1 MKFIMMVHGKNHD
14 GSPPEPKLLAAIG
27 KLAEEATKAGNMI
40 FTGGLG
46 GPKVNGIRV
55 VASGGQLT
63 TVDGPFTETKE
74 LIAGFALMEFATKEE
89 ALENARR
96 FMKVH
101 QEILGPKWEG
111 TLEIHEVFTH

>member
-14 GSPPEPKLLAAIG
+14 GNPPEPKLMAAIQ
-27 KLAEEATKAGNMI
+27 KLADEETKAGHMTY
-40 FTGGLG
+40 TGGLG
-46 GPKVNGIRV
+46 PNAKGVRL
-55 VASGGQLT
+55 VAEGGQLA

-74 LIAGFALMEFATKEE
+74 LIAGFALMDFPSHAD
-89 ALENARR
+89 AMASARR

-111 TLEIHEVFTH
+111 TLEIHEVFGP

>member
-14 GSPPEPKLLAAIG
+14 GRPPEPKLMAAIQQLG
-27 KLAEEATKAGNMI
+27 DEARKKGHML

-46 GPKVNGIRV
+46 PKEVGGVRI
-55 VASGGQLT
+55 VASGGQLS

-74 LIAGFALMEFATKEE
+74 LIAGFALMQFDTREE
-89 ALENARR
+89 ALESGKN
-96 FMKVH
+96 FMRVH

-111 TLEIHEVFTH
+111 TLEIHEVFTM